1 MSCVDFWVFSPHC
14 FLKESVGPD
23 NVEGFGKV
31 NELAAYLLS
40 LRNENG
46 ALSNEQAQKVITL
59 WKNLSPYDQQPI
71 TFSPRH
77 KPKLTQGRF
86 KVSKTSVVPGVD
98 STRRYV
104 LDTAV
109 LFYLCNVDIDSN

>member
-1 MSCVDFWVFSPHC
+1 M
-14 FLKESVGPD
+14 GPD

-46 ALSNEQAQKVITL
+46 TLSNEQARKVITC
-59 WKNLSPYDQQPI
+59 DQQPI

-77 KPKLTQGRF
+77 KPRLTQGRF